1 MLGVST
7 VWPGSQKYKNLSLG
21 LGCHCQPSRIPIGN
35 KISACN
41 PLNNPLTSSIPRIP
55 NPHHATCQ
63 LDPRRHGESFQGFKA
78 ALPLRAQDD
87 ILGGW
92 RGEGGKVEG
101 AANKKMKGIHEDE
114 YGAN

>member
-1 MLGVST
+1 M
-7 VWPGSQKYKNLSLG
+7 
-21 LGCHCQPSRIPIGN
+21 PIGN
-35 KISACN
+35 KISAYN
-41 PLNNPLTSSIPRIP
+41 RPNNPLTSSIPRIP
-55 NPHHATCQ
+55 NPHATCQ
-63 LDPRRHGESFQGFKA
+63 LDPWRHGESFQGFKA

-114 YGAN
+114 YGAEERVKAMKKRGSKKDSRVHKYRP